1 MPIYLYECP
10 ECKSCYSIIKKI
22 KDIET
27 EEFCTN
33 IQCAE
38 VKLDRVVAKS
48 TFKLKGDGWYEQ
60 GYTKRNNRNN

>member
-1 MPIYLYECP
+1 M
-10 ECKSCYSIIKKI
+10 